1 MHHRRRE
8 SYCECNVHGE
18 GNGNR
23 RRFFTKAE
31 KVGKLKNCAEELK
44 KELKTLEEKT
54 KEMQRYG
61 SLDGVRL
68 CP

>member
-1 MHHRRRE
+1 
-8 SYCECNVHGE
+8 VHGE